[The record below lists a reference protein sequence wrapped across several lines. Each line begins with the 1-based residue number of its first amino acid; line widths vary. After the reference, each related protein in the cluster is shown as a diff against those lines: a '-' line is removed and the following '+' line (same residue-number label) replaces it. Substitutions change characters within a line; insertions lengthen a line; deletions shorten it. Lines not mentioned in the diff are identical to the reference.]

1 MSGDPQMI
9 ARGKALVEARSKEA
23 RSKAVADRLEAFDAG
38 EYGLSE
44 ADWVDI
50 PLPPEPEPDEP
61 RRNGRHVANGVPE
74 GPITPVFADH
84 LLNRSALRA
93 LPNPEP
99 LIGNVLDRGSTALLY
114 GRHGTSKTFIGLDW
128 AASVATGRRWQG
140 RATHRTRVLY
150 VAGEGAF
157 GFKRRI
163 DAWETGWSTEIG
175 DDDLDVFPRPVNLT
189 KPLDV
194 ANLAALIEWNGYG
207 LVVLD
212 TLARCMVG
220 ADENSAK
227 DCGIVVD
234 AMTRLLG
241 HTPEGRG
248 VVLGVH
254 HSGKDGKTFRG
265 SSVFEAG
272 ADTVYSTVRDGAVIV
287 LNREKRKDG
296 PEYDR
301 HELKLDSIPGT
312 ESCAISV
319 HRGGGQTERADKLL
333 SIFVQHFGAT
343 GASKAELRNIAE
355 LSAGTF
361 HRALTDLL
369 KAGEL
374 INHGTDQRPFY
385 KRGE

>member
-1 MSGDPQMI
+1 MTADVDPGLAA
-9 ARGKALVEARSKEA
+9 ARRMA
-23 RSKAVADRLEAFDAG
+23 AVARLDRPDDPG
-38 EYGLSE
+38 
-44 ADWVDI
+44 
-50 PLPPEPEPDEP
+50 PPEPPPDDYGP
-61 RRNGRHVANGVPE
+61 TSVAPV
-74 GPITPVFADH
+74 TPVLADH

-93 LPNPEP
+93 LPSPEP
-99 LIGNVLDRGSTALLY
+99 LIANVLDQGTTALLF
-114 GRHGTSKTFIGLDW
+114 GRHGTWKTFIALDW

-140 RATHRTRVLY
+140 RVTHRMRVLY

-157 GFKRRI
+157 GFKRRV
-163 DAWETGWSTEIG
+163 DAWETGWATEIG
-175 DDDLDVFPRPVNLT
+175 DDDLDVLPRPVNLT
-189 KPLDV
+189 KSVDV

-234 AMTRLLG
+234 AMTRLVER
-241 HTPEGRG
+241 TPGGRG
-248 VVLGVH
+248 VVLGAH

-272 ADTVYSTVRDGAVIV
+272 ADTVYSTVRDGAVV
-287 LNREKRKDG
+287 TLNREKRKDG
-296 PEYDR
+296 PECDR
-301 HELKLDSIPGT
+301 HELRLDSIAGA
-312 ESCAISV
+312 ESCTISV
-319 HRGGGQTERADKLL
+319 QRGGGQTERGDRLL

-343 GASKAELRNIAE
+343 GASKSELRNVAD

-369 KAGEL
+369 KMGEL
-374 INHGTDQRPFY
+374 VNHGTDQRPFY
-385 KRGE
+385 KRGD